1 MFATIRKPDALDDLK
16 AQYPETLSVAILDVT
31 DTAAINEV
39 ITKAFAE
46 MGNIDVIVN
55 NAGYALFCAVE
66 EASNE
71 QIRQQIDTNV
81 IGSIQVIRAA
91 LPFLRQQ
98 GHGRIM
104 QISTAGGQ
112 TTYPNFGYYH
122 TTKWQLKASVILLQK
137 N

>member
-55 NAGYALFCAVE
+55 NAGYALCCAVE
-66 EASNE
+66 EAS
-71 QIRQQIDTNV
+71 D
-81 IGSIQVIRAA
+81 
-91 LPFLRQQ
+91 
-98 GHGRIM
+98 
-104 QISTAGGQ
+104 
-112 TTYPNFGYYH
+112 
-122 TTKWQLKASVILLQK
+122 
-137 N
+137 